1 MECHNNNNIR
11 TINFKDAFGENS
23 NIYDVFGDLLS
34 IEEEGPTYEIPI
46 QPLEPERDCS
56 ALMAETMKN
65 RKTNFQHLV
74 KQAEEEGLY
83 GIEKFINDW
92 AKEAYVLYD
101 TQETQQYDGVNID
114 PNLQKGIDDIA
125 RNLLEHDDNTDGLA
139 VPCGSIIEHG
149 IIAKLYKRR
158 YEVLLEDKAKEY
170 GLTFN
175 SNGHK

>member
-1 MECHNNNNIR
+1 MECHNNNNVR
-11 TINFKDAFGENS
+11 KINFKDAFGENS

-74 KQAEEEGLY
+74 KQAEKEGLY

-92 AKEAYVLYD
+92 AKEAYV
-101 TQETQQYDGVNID
+101 
-114 PNLQKGIDDIA
+114 
-125 RNLLEHDDNTDGLA
+125 
-139 VPCGSIIEHG
+139 
-149 IIAKLYKRR
+149 RR
-158 YEVLLEDKAKEY
+158 YSKKFV
-170 GLTFN
+170 GVR
-175 SNGHK
+175 

>member
-23 NIYDVFGDLLS
+23 NIYDVFGDLF
-34 IEEEGPTYEIPI
+34 
-46 QPLEPERDCS
+46 
-56 ALMAETMKN
+56 

-74 KQAEEEGLY
+74 KQAEKEGLY

-101 TQETQQYDGVNID
+101 TQETQKYDGVNID

-125 RNLLEHDDNTDGLA
+125 RNLLECDNNTDGLA

-170 GLTFN
+170 GF
-175 SNGHK
+175 

>member
-1 MECHNNNNIR
+1 MECHSNNNIR

-56 ALMAETMKN
+56 ALMAEAMKN

-83 GIEKFINDW
+83 IPEYKLDKDLSPGQYFVRVTAKNSIGEEQRSFDYYVSREEQKYYGIKCF
-92 AKEAYVLYD
+92 YVHED
-101 TQETQQYDGVNID
+101 
-114 PNLQKGIDDIA
+114 
-125 RNLLEHDDNTDGLA
+125 
-139 VPCGSIIEHG
+139 GSIEEEEYIE
-149 IIAKLYKRR
+149 
-158 YEVLLEDKAKEY
+158 
-170 GLTFN
+170 
-175 SNGHK
+175 